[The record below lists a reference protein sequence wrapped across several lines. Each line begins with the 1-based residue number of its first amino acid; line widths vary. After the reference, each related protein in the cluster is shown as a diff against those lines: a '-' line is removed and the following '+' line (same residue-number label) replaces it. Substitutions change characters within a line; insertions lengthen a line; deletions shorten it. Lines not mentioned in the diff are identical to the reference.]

1 MLKKISKTN
10 SFLLLLSVVLAFVF
24 IFFPEIDIYAS
35 SLFYTKDEGFFW
47 YRQPFIWFIYES
59 AYHFGRVTFIVLI
72 LLLIA
77 QFFYKKISQ
86 YITIKDTLYMIA
98 VLILGVG
105 LIVNWGFKDEWDRA
119 RPESIVQ
126 FGGDKEFTPAFVI
139 SDQCETNCSFVC
151 GHSSFGYFFLAFWF
165 LYKKRW
171 ILYSSLGY
179 GTILGIGRII
189 QGKHFLSDVIFSL
202 VFVYFIAYLF
212 HYLMYKDEYTTP
224 QTPQVDT
231 P

>member
-10 SFLLLLSVVLAFVF
+10 SFILLISLTLAALF
-24 IFFPEIDIYAS
+24 IIYPQIDIYVTS
-35 SLFYTKDEGFFW
+35 QFYTPDEGFFW
-47 YRQPFIWFIYES
+47 YRQPLIWFLYES
-59 AYHFGRVTFIVLI
+59 AYHFGRVTFILLI
-72 LLLIA
+72 LLLIT
-77 QFFYKKISQ
+77 QFFYKKITQ
-86 YITIKDTLYMIA
+86 FITIKDTLYLIA

-119 RPESIVQ
+119 RPESIIE

-202 VFVYFIAYLF
+202 VFVYFIAHIF
-212 HYLMYKDEYTTP
+212 HYFMYKDEYTTP
-224 QTPQVDT
+224 QIQ
-231 P
+231 